1 MSAIHNDGVTN
12 SYTNIAHGEKNRL
25 SGMIAR
31 LRTDKAFLRRV
42 LMIGGISLVA
52 AITLIVYLTSGRY
65 ISSDDSYV
73 QAQKL
78 MVSTDVSGLVKDVD
92 VRQGQRVKKGDI
104 LFRLD
109 PVPFQIA
116 VNDAKAKLEQTRLD
130 IAAMKADYQ
139 RAQDEIRAQKDQV
152 DLARRNYLRYDKL
165 LKQNAIAQSAY
176 DQARLTYSSAQNQLA
191 ALQSS
196 AKTLLAKLSGNP
208 NIAPEDTPAYM
219 QAKGVL
225 QEATR
230 QLNHAT
236 VRAPFAGV
244 VAEVD
249 SLQPGML
256 IISAMSAFTT
266 TSAVGLVGTRDVWIE
281 SHLKETD
288 LTHVHK
294 GQPVSITVDTYP
306 GHTWHGH
313 VDAVSPVTGSAF
325 SALPAENA
333 SGNWVKVVQ
342 RVPVRIAIDYRKGD
356 PELRGGMS
364 AIVDIDT
371 GHRRWWRMLFGN

>member
-1 MSAIHNDGVTN
+1 
-12 SYTNIAHGEKNRL
+12 
-25 SGMIAR
+25 R
-31 LRTDKAFLRRV
+31 LRADKAYLRRV
-42 LMIGGISLVA
+42 LMIGGVALVA
-52 AITLIVYLTSGRY
+52 AVTLIVYLTSGRY
-65 ISSDDSYV
+65 VSTDDSYV
-73 QAQKL
+73 KAQKL

-92 VRQGQRVKKGDI
+92 VHQGQHVKKGDI

-130 IAAMKADYQ
+130 VAAMKESYQ
-139 RAQDEIRAQKDQV
+139 QELSEINVQKDQV
-152 DLARRNYLRYDKL
+152 DLARRNYLRYASL
-165 LKQNAIAQSAY
+165 LKQNAIAQSTY
-176 DQARLTYSSAQNQLA
+176 DQARLTYSAAQNQLS

-196 AKTLLAKLSGNP
+196 AKTQLAKLNGDP
-208 NIAPEDTPAYM
+208 DIAPEDTPAFM

-225 QEATR
+225 DEAER
-230 QLNHAT
+230 QLDHAT
-236 VRAPFAGV
+236 VRAPFDGV

-281 SHLKETD
+281 AHLKETD
-288 LTHVHK
+288 LTYVRK
-294 GQPVSITVDTYP
+294 DQPVSITVDTYP

-313 VDAVSPVTGSAF
+313 VDAISPVTGSAF

-356 PELRGGMS
+356 PILRGGMS
-364 AIVDIDT
+364 TVVDIDT

>member
-1 MSAIHNDGVTN
+1 
-12 SYTNIAHGEKNRL
+12 
-25 SGMIAR
+25 
-31 LRTDKAFLRRV
+31 
-42 LMIGGISLVA
+42 
-52 AITLIVYLTSGRY
+52 
-65 ISSDDSYV
+65 
-73 QAQKL
+73 
-78 MVSTDVSGLVKDVD
+78 
-92 VRQGQRVKKGDI
+92 
-104 LFRLD
+104 
-109 PVPFQIA
+109 VPFQIA

-130 IAAMKADYQ
+130 VAAMKESYQ
-139 RAQDEIRAQKDQV
+139 QELSEINVQKDQV
-152 DLARRNYLRYDKL
+152 DLARRNYLRYASL
-165 LKQNAIAQSAY
+165 LKQNAIAQSTY
-176 DQARLTYSSAQNQLA
+176 DQARLTYSAAQNQLS

-196 AKTLLAKLSGNP
+196 AKTQLAKLNGDP
-208 NIAPEDTPAYM
+208 DIAPEDTPAFM

-225 QEATR
+225 DEAER
-230 QLNHAT
+230 QLDHAT
-236 VRAPFAGV
+236 VRAPFDGV

-281 SHLKETD
+281 AHLKETD
-288 LTHVHK
+288 LTYVRK
-294 GQPVSITVDTYP
+294 DQPVSITVDTYP

-313 VDAVSPVTGSAF
+313 VDAISPVTGSAF

-356 PELRGGMS
+356 PILRGGMS
-364 AIVDIDT
+364 TVVDIDT